1 MEKVPQEKTHR
12 KENSK
17 EVLALVL
24 IGIGLLWI
32 LKQTGFFF
40 KFPFL
45 NFHEIFSPITSVF
58 HGVGHFVFSWPVI
71 LIIIGAVLMA
81 GKRSGG
87 LVLLIIGGLFLLP
100 KLIFISGAAI
110 VFLFPVI
117 LIALGIAL
125 IARLL

>member
-1 MEKVPQEKTHR
+1 MEKVPQEKTHQ
-12 KENSK
+12 KTSSK

-24 IGIGLLWI
+24 IGIGLVWI

-45 NFHEIFSPITSVF
+45 NLHEIFSPIRSAF
-58 HGVGHFVFSWPVI
+58 HGVGHFIFSWPVI
-71 LIIIGAVLMA
+71 LIIIGVVLMA

-87 LVLLIIGGLFLLP
+87 LVLLIIGGIFLLP
-100 KLIFISGAAI
+100 KLFFISGAAI
-110 VFLFPVI
+110 VFLFPII

-125 IARLL
+125 IARLF

>member
-1 MEKVPQEKTHR
+1 MEKVPQERTQK

-24 IGIGLLWI
+24 IGIGLVWI

-40 KFPFL
+40 DFPFL
-45 NFHEIFSPITSVF
+45 NFHAIFSPIRSAF

-100 KLIFISGAAI
+100 KLIFFSGATI

-117 LIALGIAL
+117 LIALGIGL
-125 IARLL
+125 IARLF

>member
-1 MEKVPQEKTHR
+1 MEKVPHERTHK
-12 KENSK
+12 KENST

-40 KFPFL
+40 DFPFL
-45 NFHEIFSPITSVF
+45 NFHTIFSPVRSVF
-58 HGVGHFVFSWPVI
+58 HGIGHLIFSWPVI

-81 GKRSGG
+81 GRRSGG
-87 LVLLIIGGLFLLP
+87 LVLLIIGGVFLLP

-110 VFLFPVI
+110 VFLFPII
-117 LIALGIAL
+117 LIVLGIAL
-125 IARLL
+125 IARLF

>member
-1 MEKVPQEKTHR
+1 MEKVPQERTQK

-24 IGIGLLWI
+24 IGIGLVWI

-40 KFPFL
+40 DFPFL
-45 NFHEIFSPITSVF
+45 NFHDIFSPVRSVF
-58 HGVGHFVFSWPVI
+58 HGIGHFVFSWPVI

-87 LVLLIIGGLFLLP
+87 LVLLIIGGIFLLP

-117 LIALGIAL
+117 LIAVGIGL
-125 IARLL
+125 IARLF

>member
-1 MEKVPQEKTHR
+1 MEKVPQERTHK

-24 IGIGLLWI
+24 IGIGLVWI

-40 KFPFL
+40 DFPFL
-45 NFHEIFSPITSVF
+45 NFHEIFSPVRSVF
-58 HGVGHFVFSWPVI
+58 HGFGHFVFSWPVI

-87 LVLLIIGGLFLLP
+87 LVLLIIGGIFLLP

-117 LIALGIAL
+117 LIVLGIAL
-125 IARLL
+125 IARLF